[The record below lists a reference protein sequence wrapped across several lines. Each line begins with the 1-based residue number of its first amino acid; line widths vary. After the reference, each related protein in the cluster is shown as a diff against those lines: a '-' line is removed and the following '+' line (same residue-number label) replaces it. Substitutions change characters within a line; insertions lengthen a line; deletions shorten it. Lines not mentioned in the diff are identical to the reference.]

1 MSTTAA
7 IVIGVAVVVVLG
19 ALAFVTLARRSD
31 VRGAGALSN
40 ETLRR
45 DADARAAT
53 PPPAAPVART
63 AADAEAEGVV
73 ARTGG
78 ALVPIETDTGLTPW
92 IPPDPE
98 AIGVSRRQFFNRAS
112 VSLMAAGIGT
122 FSAASMVAFLWPTAT
137 GGFGGKVPVGRY
149 DDIISGIRIGQGFF
163 YAPEARAWITAYP
176 QDAVPKAEGLYDES
190 LLDRHATRP
199 DRAVPEVPAPRVP
212 RAAVRLEPVVRVR
225 LPRLAVQPGRREE
238 GWSGAARHGPLPAP
252 VLGRRRRHGR
262 HRPDRRRHADR
273 HQHHRP
279 GGRGSALRGS
289 RRALMTITPFPGHGG
304 RAASSA
310 REAFL

>member
-78 ALVPIETDTGLTPW
+78 ALVPIESDTGLTPW

-149 DDIISGIRIGQGFF
+149 DDIISGIRTGQGFF
-163 YAPEARAWITAYP
+163 YAPEARAWITIYP
-176 QDAVPKAEGLYDES
+176 QDAVPKAEGLYKES
-190 LLDRHATRP
+190 LLVGMRRGLIAQYQKCPHLGCR
-199 DRAVPEVPAPRVP
+199 VPQCVSSQWFECGCHGSQYNQVGEKKGGPAPRGMDHFP
-212 RAAVRLEPVVRVR
+212 LLFSAAGDVTVDTGLIV
-225 LPRLAVQPGRREE
+225 E
-238 GWSGAARHGPLPAP
+238 GMPIGTNTTGQEAEGPHCVGAAEH
-252 VLGRRRRHGR
+252 
-262 HRPDRRRHADR
+262 
-273 HQHHRP
+273 
-279 GGRGSALRGS
+279 
-289 RRALMTITPFPGHGG
+289 
-304 RAASSA
+304 
-310 REAFL
+310 